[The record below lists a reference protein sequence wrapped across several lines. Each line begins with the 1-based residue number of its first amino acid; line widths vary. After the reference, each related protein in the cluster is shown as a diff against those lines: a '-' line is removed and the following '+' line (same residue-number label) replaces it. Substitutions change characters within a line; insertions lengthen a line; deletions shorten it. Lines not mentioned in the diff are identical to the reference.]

1 MNSQSLGALHLRA
14 TEVGRGSWCMKKLS
28 KKGSF
33 QQAYHFV
40 CEPDDAQEGQP
51 ILFFAI
57 EEMGC
62 KGGKLAKLPDLEKV
76 SVRQSPSRPP
86 PTSRPAVSPP
96 TPRAP
101 PPPSVSAAGPAEPLP
116 DTRRALDADRHL
128 EWGQPERA
136 AFGAR

>member
-1 MNSQSLGALHLRA
+1 
-14 TEVGRGSWCMKKLS
+14 MKKLS

-76 SVRQSPSRPP
+76 SVRQSPSFSPHP
-86 PTSRPAVSPP
+86 HLPACCLPSYTSSPT
-96 TPRAP
+96 TPFCLG
-101 PPPSVSAAGPAEPLP
+101 S
-116 DTRRALDADRHL
+116 
-128 EWGQPERA
+128 
-136 AFGAR
+136 GAC